1 MNQLQSLVAS
11 FVTGATL
18 GQGLNNSKTP
28 CTIAA
33 INLTLSGRFTD
44 DCPHCMSP
52 ELCDF
57 VVILQDSLSHE
68 CRNSPEWKSII
79 PLLLNTKDQDA
90 EIKSRIQELSTKLL
104 INAGYSSTETADT
117 AKLHDWQ
124 FTSVQL
130 CNKLNIT
137 GATKIRAFWDS
148 LNPSALV
155 REVLDL
161 RCS

>member
-18 GQGLNNSKTP
+18 GQGLNNSQTP
-28 CTIAA
+28 CTIAT

-44 DCPHCMSP
+44 NCPECMSP

-57 VVILQDSLSHE
+57 VITLQDSLSHE

-79 PLLLNTKDQDA
+79 PLLLNTKDQNA
-90 EIKSRIQELSTKLL
+90 EIKSHIQKLSIRLL
-104 INAGYSSTETADT
+104 SNAGYSPTKAADT
-117 AKLHDWQ
+117 AELDDWH

-130 CNKLNIT
+130 YQKLNIT
-137 GATKIRAFWDS
+137 EATEIRAFWDS

-155 REVLDL
+155 REVLGL
-161 RCS
+161 GCS